1 MELVQ
6 KLMKKTSKYL
16 FYGPM
21 TEKVLTECPC
31 ICRLCAIKGLL
42 PLLCVCVVV
51 KNWDNPLNRA
61 GEENMVHPRNHH
73 MTYTSIIIC
82 GHKHKIEINEAEEK
96 QPR

>member
-1 MELVQ
+1 M
-6 KLMKKTSKYL
+6 
-16 FYGPM
+16 
-21 TEKVLTECPC
+21 
-31 ICRLCAIKGLL
+31 
-42 PLLCVCVVV
+42 CVVV

-96 QPR
+96 QPRWSGQRPSAIWDIHASSYFYIIIDISYFSMNNYGSDF

>member
-1 MELVQ
+1 M
-6 KLMKKTSKYL
+6 
-16 FYGPM
+16 
-21 TEKVLTECPC
+21 
-31 ICRLCAIKGLL
+31 RLCGIKGLL

-61 GEENMVHPRNHH
+61 GEYGGHPRNHH